1 MPSSATAE
9 VAVLTAHQRAIVR
22 ALLYFDVF
30 GHPLREDEIARFI
43 GLPGVRPDVLHN
55 ELLHLCAEG
64 MIQRHGEHFG
74 FGNVKAAV
82 TKRDDDNARAQAR
95 MNKAFRMSRLIG
107 RFPFVRAVMLSG
119 SISKGCLA
127 KDGDI
132 DYFIITEPGRLWVAR
147 TLLILFK
154 KVFLLNSRRDF
165 CLNYFVDTEHLA
177 IEDRNLF
184 TATEVMT
191 LIPTY
196 DARTCEAFFLANTWA
211 ADMLPNLPFPDP
223 SQATAVRGVMKNVAE
238 RALGSAFGDELDEWF
253 MLRTLRHWK
262 HKFAEFDRERFDRAL
277 RTRRYVSKHHPRDF
291 QRRVLDALAERITC
305 FEGEHGLG
313 LS

>member
-1 MPSSATAE
+1 MSSPATAE
-9 VAVLTAHQRAIVR
+9 VAVLTARQRAIVR

-30 GHPLREDEIARFI
+30 HHPLREDEIARF
-43 GLPGVRPDVLHN
+43 LSVPGTRPDALRNDLRDLH
-55 ELLHLCAEG
+55 ADG
-64 MIQRHGEHFG
+64 IIQRHGEHYG
-74 FGNVKAAV
+74 FGNVKASVMRRMVDNERAE
-82 TKRDDDNARAQAR
+82 KRMD
-95 MNKAFRMSRLIG
+95 KAFRMSRLIG

-154 KVFLLNSRRDF
+154 KIFLLNSRRDF

-177 IEDRNLF
+177 IEDRNIF

-191 LIPTY
+191 LIPTFSP
-196 DARTCEAFFLANTWA
+196 DTCEAFFAANTWA
-211 ADMLPNLPFPDP
+211 QDLLPEHPTPDV
-223 SQATAVRGVMKNVAE
+223 SRAVARRSTGKRLAE
-238 RALGSAFGDELDEWF
+238 RMLLSPFGDELDEWF
-253 MLRTLRHWK
+253 MLRTLRYWK
-262 HKFAEFDRERFDRAL
+262 HKFAEFDRARFDHAL

-291 QRRVLDALAERITC
+291 QRRVLEALAQRIAGFER
-305 FEGEHGLG
+305 EHGLG
-313 LS
+313 LH